1 MTEAPGVSMQIAN
14 TLLPTKGT
22 LETGQHEK
30 IGSTCYRT
38 SRSIGATNARTETPG
53 LILLQVTLSTDY

>member
-14 TLLPTKGT
+14 TLC
-22 LETGQHEK
+22 QHREHLKQDNMK